1 MLTMYTELLKMKLR
15 TLVKSEKGQGL
26 VEYALIIALISIVAI
41 AAMGPL
47 GEKIAAAFTAI
58 TGKIVIGS

>member
-26 VEYALIIALISIVAI
+26 VEYALILALISVLLI
-41 AAMGPL
+41 ASL
-47 GEKIAAAFTAI
+47 GSVRTGIATTFTAVVAAL
-58 TGKIVIGS
+58 GGGS